1 MARRLLLCSLAASAS
16 ALVAPVPAAKSAV
29 AMNYQASEALP
40 FMEKPEALD
49 GTYAGDVGFD
59 PFGFTSIFDV
69 KWLCRARVFGTSRG
83 ARRWGRRAARGRAR
97 ATSSARAPR
106 TAFPRAACPKLTRR
120 TPRREAE
127 IKHGRICMLA
137 WTGFIATDLGF
148 TLPGDMHQVSSVLA
162 HDVACKYGAM
172 QQLFLWLSFT
182 EVILSAG
189 VAQMMWMGSPR
200 EPGDYGLDPLDFCS
214 TPEKKADMKLKEI
227 THCRLAMFAFS
238 GVVTQAVLTG
248 KGFPYF

>member
-1 MARRLLLCSLAASAS
+1 MARSLVLISLAASAS

-69 KWLCRARVFGTSRG
+69 K
-83 ARRWGRRAARGRAR
+83 
-97 ATSSARAPR
+97 
-106 TAFPRAACPKLTRR
+106 
-120 TPRREAE
+120 REAE

-137 WTGFIATDLGF
+137 WTGFVATDLGF